1 MAIVR
6 NGAFCCSQPIT
17 DIHQHSTGCAF
28 PETLTTGAAQT
39 RPCNLT
45 CSYSQKGNCR
55 RLALIDTDEK
65 SLYQLRGPRRPCR
78 SSAISQLTQQQQQTF
93 RCPISSRQ
101 TAKGRL
107 GMPLLVIASVS
118 GRTSEPVGRMAERQK
133 GVLLGTYKP
142 AEPPVRRAKATSRAD
157 LDSLGPSATPGIKES
172 QKQFS
177 ESHRKQN
184 GRRFID
190 WDKLLQ
196 TPKLEVCLHR
206 LVYGVRIH

>member
-1 MAIVR
+1 MSLTASGTCTKSLGGERFSGLQRGAWQRNGSPSDLSVQVYMDVNMPIVR
-6 NGAFCCSQPIT
+6 NGEFCCSQPIT

-133 GVLLGTYKP
+133 G
-142 AEPPVRRAKATSRAD
+142 
-157 LDSLGPSATPGIKES
+157 
-172 QKQFS
+172 F
-177 ESHRKQN
+177 
-184 GRRFID
+184 
-190 WDKLLQ
+190 
-196 TPKLEVCLHR
+196 C
-206 LVYGVRIH
+206 